1 MNLFN
6 EALQAHLDA
15 MKAIVDLLPLVEKVD
30 ALNHIKEQLHQISPF
45 KAEPVDCVI
54 WVKNE
59 HVAPNNYNPNT
70 VAPPEMKL
78 LIHSINHD
86 GYTQPVVS
94 YKKADEDYEVV
105 DGFHRTRVGKE
116 SKAVKQRVHGYI
128 PLVKIKADNLD
139 EKDRM
144 ASTIRHNRAR
154 GKHGIKPMAEIVRDM
169 VLLGWTDDNIA
180 KELGMGLE
188 EVLRL
193 KQFNGLPELFKDRD
207 FSKAWE

>member
-1 MNLFN
+1 MDKMNVHFDEILKYI
-6 EALQAHLDA
+6 QTLDF
-15 MKAIVDLLPLVEKVD
+15 DEKV
-30 ALNHIKEQLHQISPF
+30 AVLNYMKEKLHEISPF
-45 KAEPVDCVI
+45 KDEPVDCVI

-59 HVAPNNYNPNT
+59 FIAPNNYNPNT

-78 LIHSINHD
+78 LIHSITHD

-94 YKKADEDYEVV
+94 FKKSDEDYEVV

-116 SKAVKQRVHGYI
+116 SKIVKSRVFGYI
-128 PLVKIKADNLD
+128 PVVKINTENQD

-154 GKHGIKPMAEIVRDM
+154 GKHGITPMAEIIRDM
-169 VLLGWTDDNIA
+169 VLLGWSDERIG
-180 KELGMGLE
+180 KEMGMSQE

-207 FSKAWE
+207 FSRAWE